1 MFDLTKKKKQHTT
14 LSSPGTSASVGMMHS
29 TPKSST
35 ESGSSRKKDKAGP
48 SLLSGEVSHVFRCC

>member
-1 MFDLTKKKKQHTT
+1 
-14 LSSPGTSASVGMMHS
+14 MMHS

-35 ESGSSRKKDKAGP
+35 ESGSSRKKDKAVP